1 MVYSTDR
8 IPRAEALATKKR
20 LAALVRYKLKWE
32 YSEMCG
38 FVRARISLAIVRSN
52 SLLLRGPRDKEA
64 RIRQH
69 PELMDGVVM
78 VLLALWQV

>member
-8 IPRAEALATKKR
+8 IPRAEALATQKR

-52 SLLLRGPRDKEA
+52 SLLLRGPRDKGA
-64 RIRQH
+64 CIWQR
-69 PELMDGVVM
+69 PGLTYGAVM
-78 VLLALWQV
+78 ALLVPWQV